1 MRPVKIKI
9 PLSRHEWNLTSLDS
23 IGNWMFTLL
32 TDCWSWDS
40 HLIFWGMP
48 VIYRFYFCI
57 EYQQR
62 PGGGRGCHCEAMK
75 FQFHSKMHLILSDSI
90 ANLLRIVSQV
100 SDLYLTGYNSQF
112 ISIKIDLKHRTSQ
125 LFHCPCP
132 FHVCQRRFAT
142 GQNASAASKI
152 DLLSVRIS
160 PKPSQRTN
168 FHWAIKRALY
178 LTIYQN
184 YANIREEA
192 FFYAKKQIG

>member
-1 MRPVKIKI
+1 MKSDVTRLHWKLNVYIVDRLLI
-9 PLSRHEWNLTSLDS
+9 LRQSFNILRYASYLS
-23 IGNWMFTLL
+23 
-32 TDCWSWDS
+32 
-40 HLIFWGMP
+40 
-48 VIYRFYFCI
+48 FYFCI
-57 EYQQR
+57 EYQQG
-62 PGGGRGCHCEAMK
+62 PGGWRGCHCEAMK

-142 GQNASAASKI
+142 AQNASAASKI
-152 DLLSVRIS
+152 DLLSARIS

-168 FHWAIKRALY
+168 FHWAIKRADMS

-192 FFYAKKQIG
+192 FFMPKNKLGSLTGC